1 MCGIWAYIEHTAK
14 TTKTEKSRTESSIIE
29 TRYDSDLAYKKVN
42 AANML
47 ECRGPDKT
55 ISLYA
60 NDYTFVFHRLAIH
73 DLSSNGDQPF
83 SFEFTNKLDEKIKI
97 DLMCNGEIYNY
108 ADLVNDYQLQ
118 DKLKSKSDCE
128 VIGLLLY
135 EFNFNIRKTL
145 LKLRGEFAFIAR
157 VIVISKDNE
166 IRENL
171 LLIGRD
177 PYGVRPLYY
186 GISKNAII
194 LSSLMAGITTLDDQ
208 DIKCHHFPPG
218 HSFIGSIN
226 EIPYDEERF
235 KKNCSDE
242 YLNCFRWKD
251 KPMKTLQD
259 KDTYDIMVYYK
270 GITDSFINA
279 VKIRLDSEREVGFLL
294 SGGLDSSLVVAVA
307 TKICNVQK
315 PQTFNIG
322 FDEEAP
328 DVQFAY
334 KVAEHL
340 DTNHHAIIIDT
351 NDAINVIP
359 QIIKSLETYDIT
371 TIRASTPQFLLAQY
385 IKELTDI
392 KVILNG
398 DGSDEVSMGY
408 LYNYYAPSDEEAHA
422 DSIRLLSEIHMYDGL
437 RVDRTLATHGL
448 EARLPFLDR
457 IYVESYLELPV
468 ELRRPSV
475 SKNRMEKQFLRDAFN
490 TIYPG
495 ILPLDV
501 LYRKKEAFSDG
512 VSQVKKSW
520 YTVLQ
525 EQARWENKTEEQ
537 WYKQIFDE
545 LFPGQSH
552 ICPKYWM
559 PQWTTATDPSART
572 LTVYS

>member
-1 MCGIWAYIEHTAK
+1 MCGIWAYVKSSTIQNSEVSNEH
-14 TTKTEKSRTESSIIE
+14 EIN
-29 TRYDSDLAYKKVN
+29 KKIQ
-42 AANML
+42 AANTL

-55 ISLYA
+55 VNLST

-83 SFEFTNKLDEKIKI
+83 SFEFTNKFGEVTKI

-108 ADLVNDYQLQ
+108 KDLINDYQLQ
-118 DKLKSKSDCE
+118 DKLKSNSDCE
-128 VIGLLLY
+128 VIGHLLY

-145 LKLRGEFAFIAR
+145 LKLRGEFAFLAR
-157 VIVISKDNE
+157 AVVINKDNE
-166 IRENL
+166 IKENL

-186 GISKNAII
+186 GISKDAII
-194 LSSLMAGITTLDDQ
+194 LSSLMSGITTLDNP
-208 DIKCHHFPPG
+208 DIKCYHFPPG
-218 HSFIGSIN
+218 HTFFGTIN
-226 EIPYDEERF
+226 DIPYDEERF
-235 KKNCSDE
+235 KRNCTDE

-259 KDTYDIMVYYK
+259 KDTYDIMVYYR

-279 VKIRLDSEREVGFLL
+279 VQIRLDSEREVGFLL

-322 FDEEAP
+322 FDENAP

-334 KVAEHL
+334 KVAEYL
-340 DTNHHAIIIDT
+340 DTNHNSIIVDT
-351 NDAINVIP
+351 NDAIQAIP
-359 QIIKSLETYDIT
+359 EVIKSLETYDIT

-422 DSIRLLSEIHMYDGL
+422 D
-437 RVDRTLATHGL
+437 
-448 EARLPFLDR
+448 
-457 IYVESYLELPV
+457 
-468 ELRRPSV
+468 
-475 SKNRMEKQFLRDAFN
+475 
-490 TIYPG
+490 
-495 ILPLDV
+495 
-501 LYRKKEAFSDG
+501 
-512 VSQVKKSW
+512 
-520 YTVLQ
+520 
-525 EQARWENKTEEQ
+525 
-537 WYKQIFDE
+537 
-545 LFPGQSH
+545 
-552 ICPKYWM
+552 
-559 PQWTTATDPSART
+559 
-572 LTVYS
+572 